1 MTQVYV
7 VTEGKLGAEIL
18 KRLLP
23 EDILRNTKFIAGSGI
38 YSAQSLACSI
48 LVAKRAPVALV
59 VDADTKD
66 RLTIRERGD
75 FSNELLRRAS
85 PGIPFEVLL
94 AIPVIEIVFLQD
106 KSLLERLTHRNFTN
120 LEWELAQFQP
130 KEFLSHVLKEHSTG
144 SNIEV
149 MFSELTEETIDVF
162 QKHPLICELSKFLS
176 SVIQHNERSTD
187 TS

>member
-66 RLTIRERGD
+66 RLTIRERED
-75 FSNELLRRAS
+75 FLNELLRRAS
-85 PGIPFEVLL
+85 PGI
-94 AIPVIEIVFLQD
+94 EI
-106 KSLLERLTHRNFTN
+106 SL
-120 LEWELAQFQP
+120 
-130 KEFLSHVLKEHSTG
+130 
-144 SNIEV
+144 
-149 MFSELTEETIDVF
+149 
-162 QKHPLICELSKFLS
+162 
-176 SVIQHNERSTD
+176 
-187 TS
+187 